1 MDKMGNADKFNGS
14 MAISS
19 SSSSFLNSDGVEHF
33 SSTTARMGPGG
44 IAEFQR
50 QVRDGRTGEETIVME
65 RRLGDQ
71 ARIVEKM
78 RNVRTGDEVTTQSN
92 VGIQEGME
100 DRFDEEWQRAA
111 QAIGGPAPREP
122 RLRRLVRSA
131 VSAGDSDTARLSRA
145 AEPRPPPP
153 PHFTSPL
160 SPPTYPAAAENV
172 SRCPTELAFKPALR
186 ARGCLVLLG

>member
-1 MDKMGNADKFNGS
+1 MGRREGGEKFFPGRSLIEIMDKMGNADKFNGS

-122 RLRRLVRSA
+122 RLKIA
-131 VSAGDSDTARLSRA
+131 DA
-145 AEPRPPPP
+145 P
-153 PHFTSPL
+153 
-160 SPPTYPAAAENV
+160 
-172 SRCPTELAFKPALR
+172 PAL
-186 ARGCLVLLG
+186 ARPVRCGASCAVQ